1 MFQNTEASEPREK
14 EQWCQQESGRR
25 IVLQVIICY
34 NPTIGQA
41 RKHNFR
47 KMVVTWSHVFWFLE
61 ILQTNFNQKGFKC
74 VNSFSFQKAVYF
86 VFDTV
91 PDNKYN

>member
-14 EQWCQQESGRR
+14 EQWCQQESGRS

>member
-1 MFQNTEASEPREK
+1 MFQNTEASGPREK
-14 EQWCQQESGRR
+14 EQEWCQQESGRR

-34 NPTIGQA
+34 IPAIGQA

-47 KMVVTWSHVFWFLE
+47 KMVTWSHVFWFLE
-61 ILQTNFNQKGFKC
+61 ILQTNISQKGFKC
-74 VNSFSFQKAVYF
+74 VNSFSSQKAVYF